1 VISETMANTYFPGED
16 PIGKRITLG
25 GGEAKPED
33 WVSIV
38 GIAAGTRDTSPDRL
52 PEAQMYMPFSQ
63 RPISGMSGLVR
74 TRRDARSISSEI
86 RAAVASLDSE
96 QPVHSLRTMDAVV
109 ADSLG
114 QPRFRTFLLTLFG
127 LVAMALA
134 SIGIYGV
141 MAYTVA
147 QRTQEI
153 GIRMALGAARAD
165 VLRLVLREVV
175 GLTGLAIAAGVAG
188 AFLASRSLES
198 LLYGVRPADPATYAA
213 VAALLFGV
221 ALLAASIPARR
232 ATRIDPTTAL
242 RQD

>member
-1 VISETMANTYFPGED
+1 
-16 PIGKRITLG
+16 
-25 GGEAKPED
+25 
-33 WVSIV
+33 
-38 GIAAGTRDTSPDRL
+38 
-52 PEAQMYMPFSQ
+52 MYMPFAQ

-74 TRRDARSISSEI
+74 TRRDARSVSSEI
-86 RAAVASLDSE
+86 RAAVAALDSE

-127 LVAMALA
+127 FVAMALA

-175 GLTGLAIAAGVAG
+175 GLTGIAIAAGVAG

-213 VAALLFGV
+213 VAALLFAV
-221 ALLAASIPARR
+221 ALLAASLPARR

-242 RQD
+242 RQE

>member
-1 VISETMANTYFPGED
+1 
-16 PIGKRITLG
+16 
-25 GGEAKPED
+25 
-33 WVSIV
+33 
-38 GIAAGTRDTSPDRL
+38 
-52 PEAQMYMPFSQ
+52 
-63 RPISGMSGLVR
+63 
-74 TRRDARSISSEI
+74 
-86 RAAVASLDSE
+86 
-96 QPVHSLRTMDAVV
+96 
-109 ADSLG
+109 
-114 QPRFRTFLLTLFG
+114 
-127 LVAMALA
+127 MALA

-175 GLTGLAIAAGVAG
+175 GLTGIAIAAGVAG

-198 LLYGVRPADPATYAA
+198 LLYGVRPADPATYAG

-221 ALLAASIPARR
+221 ALLAASLPARR

-242 RQD
+242 RQE